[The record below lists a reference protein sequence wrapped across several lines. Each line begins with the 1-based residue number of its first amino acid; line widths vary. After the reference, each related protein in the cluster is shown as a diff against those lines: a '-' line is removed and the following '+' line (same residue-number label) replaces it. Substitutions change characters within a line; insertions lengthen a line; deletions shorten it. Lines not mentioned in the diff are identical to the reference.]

1 MPDMHTA
8 PTTELPSS
16 RTLLRSTAIALVV
29 ALVLLVTAVLP
40 AEYGVDPTGIGR
52 VLGLTQMGEIKMELA
67 REAAATEAAEA
78 AASAVAAGAPAAPG
92 APAATPAG
100 SPAAPESAS
109 ATAMVA
115 APDSG
120 KSDVT
125 EVVLRPNQSGEIKLV
140 MGKGARV
147 RYSWTTDR
155 GAVNFETHGDTV
167 GAPPGVFHSYSKGRD
182 ARSHEGELVAV
193 FDGNHGWFWRNRSGE
208 VVTIMLRTDGA
219 YRELKR
225 LD

>member
-1 MPDMHTA
+1 MPVMHTA
-8 PTTELPSS
+8 STTELPSS
-16 RTLLRSTAIALVV
+16 RTLLRSTVIAMAV

-67 REAAATEAAEA
+67 QEAAAAEAAEA
-78 AASAVAAGAPAAPG
+78 AAEAAAAAAPT
-92 APAATPAG
+92 AAAPAG
-100 SPAAPESAS
+100 SPATPDSGR
-109 ATAMVA
+109 ATAVAA

-120 KSDVT
+120 KTDVT
-125 EVVLRPNQSGEIKLV
+125 QVVLRPNQSGEIKLV
-140 MGKGARV
+140 MEEGARV
-147 RYSWTTDR
+147 RYSWSTDR

-182 ARSHEGELVAV
+182 AQSHEGEFVAV
-193 FDGNHGWFWRNRSGE
+193 FDGNHGWFWRNRSRD
-208 VVTIMLRTDGA
+208 VVTITLRTEGA
-219 YRELKR
+219 YQELKR